1 MRYDHLYAK
10 HQKRISPPFRKSK
23 RGFDDWVRSLRSV
36 DQHPYDMS
44 EIQCLQQVMDQ
55 KKKTALRQAGSR
67 RRSITASDARRVG
80 DDEGR
85 WQDDGGRSRG
95 EPLQFNA

>member
-44 EIQCLQQVMDQ
+44 EIQLFQQESDQ
-55 KKKTALRQAGSR
+55 RKKTALWETGFKHQ
-67 RRSITASDARRVG
+67 SINATEPQLIE

-85 WQDDGGRSRG
+85 WQDDGGGSRG
-95 EPLQFNA
+95 EPL